1 MPPPVLGTIR
11 EMSDQQKGPRGEQWR
26 GMTPRDRG
34 LRTPMIDDVFAAL
47 SDWRR
52 RAVCRYLV
60 TCDDTGVDVDT
71 LATAVARRA
80 QASGVADAEATVEA
94 VEQAL
99 VETHLPELDRLGLLD
114 FDERSRAVHYWGHAT
129 VEKWAEHADA
139 VTKRDEF

>member
-1 MPPPVLGTIR
+1 
-11 EMSDQQKGPRGEQWR
+11 MSDQQKGPRSEQWR

-34 LRTPMIDDVFAAL
+34 LKTPMIDDVFAAL

-60 TCDDTGVDVDT
+60 TCDDTGVDLDT

-80 QASGVADAEATVEA
+80 QASGVADSEATAEA

-99 VETHLPELDRLGLLD
+99 VETHLPELDRIGLLD